1 MHSSVIRNN
10 ETDYEALLAFKAAT
24 NDPLHSLESWNSS
37 IHFCRWKGVTC
48 GSRHERVIRLNL
60 VNQNLTGFIS
70 PHIGNLSFLRFLSLN
85 NNSYSGNLPPELGRL
100 KRLQSLS
107 VSYNLIGG
115 QIPASLSNCTELSS
129 IIISYNKLA
138 GPLPPELGLLP
149 RLELIAFSK
158 NNISGSIP
166 STFGNLSS
174 LMRLYGGSNDLTG
187 EIPDSLGRLKKLE
200 LLAFGE
206 NRLTGFV
213 PPTIFNLSYI
223 NTFDLAA
230 NELEGT
236 LPSYLGTTLPN
247 LQTFS
252 VGINLFSG
260 TIPVSLSNATNLV
273 YLHVGY
279 NRFSGKV
286 PSLVKLNKLGVLALS
301 GNLLGKGESDELS
314 FLSSLVNATSLVSLG
329 LDDNNFGGQ
338 LPVSFWNLSTTLS
351 RLFLTRNQITGTIP
365 SEIGNFVSLLDLRVN
380 DNRFTGMVPYSI
392 GKLRN
397 LQFLDF
403 SRNIF
408 SSNIPSSIGNLS
420 LLLAMYLSENNL
432 SSGMPSSLGNCQNL
446 LELNLSQNALTGPVP
461 REVLSIP
468 SLRTVD
474 LSQNQLNGT
483 LPVEIGSL
491 KNLEYFNVSGN
502 NFAGEVPSTLGGCVR
517 LEFLDMEEN
526 SLQGN
531 IPSSFSSLRGL
542 QVLDLSSNKL
552 DGEIPSFLGEFNL
565 LALNLSFNDF
575 EGALPEDGIFKNAS
589 LISVS
594 GNPKLCGGIP
604 ELKLSKCRL
613 KQHKKSSLSLTS
625 KIVISTFG
633 VILGISMILGVLIVY
648 FLKREKKEPPSNP
661 FGRSL
666 LNVSYQSLLQA
677 TGGFSRDSLLG
688 VGSYGSVYKGTLEE
702 KLVAIKVLNLSQR
715 GALKSFMAECEA
727 LRNIRHRNLAKVLTA
742 CSGVDLQGNDFKALV
757 YEYMPNGSLHD
768 WLHPQ
773 LDKDL
778 TRGELRYLNLVQRLN
793 IAIDIACA
801 VEYLHLQ
808 SGTPIIHCDL
818 KPSNVLLDDEFVG
831 HVGDFGLAR
840 FLSKATDSFSKHQT
854 SSSLVRGTIGYTAP
868 EYGTGSEPST
878 LGDVYSFGILL
889 LEMFTGKRPTGAM
902 FKDGFGLRS
911 FVQNSLPDRLSD
923 IADPEL
929 LHERETGTE
938 PSTNGLQHYSS
949 IGNHKYEKCL
959 VKVLSVGVACSAD
972 SAKERMSIAEAVNEL
987 KSSRDALL
995 RNANYG
1001 DEM

>member
-1 MHSSVIRNN
+1 MHNSVIRNN

-48 GSRHERVIRLNL
+48 SSRHERVIGLNL

-70 PHIGNLSFLRFLSLN
+70 PHIGNLSFLRFLSLD
-85 NNSYSGNLPPELGRL
+85 NNSYSGNLPPELGWL

-115 QIPASLSNCTELSS
+115 QIPASLSNCTKLSS

-138 GPLPPELGLLP
+138 GSLPPELGSLQ
-149 RLELIAFSK
+149 RLELIAFSR
-158 NNISGSIP
+158 NSISGSIP

-230 NELEGT
+230 NQLEGT

-247 LQTFS
+247 LQFFS
-252 VGINLFSG
+252 VGINLLSG

-301 GNLLGKGESDELS
+301 GNLLGNGESDDLS
-314 FLSSLVNATSLVSLG
+314 FISSLVNATSLVSLG

-351 RLFLTRNQITGTIP
+351 RLFLTRNSINGTIP
-365 SEIGNFVSLLDLRVN
+365 SEIGNFVSLQDLRVN
-380 DNRFTGMVPYSI
+380 DNRFTGMIPYSI

-403 SRNIF
+403 SRNRF

-420 LLLAMYLSENNL
+420 LLLYMYLSENIL
-432 SSGMPSSLGNCQNL
+432 SSGIPSSLGDCQNL

-491 KNLEYFNVSGN
+491 KNLEYFNVSRN
-502 NFAGEVPSTLGGCVR
+502 NFVGEIPSTLGGCVR
-517 LEFLDMEEN
+517 LEFLDMEGN

-552 DGEIPSFLGEFNL
+552 DG
-565 LALNLSFNDF
+565 
-575 EGALPEDGIFKNAS
+575 ALPVDGVFKNAS

-613 KQHKKSSLSLTS
+613 KQHKKSSLSLTH

-633 VILGISMILGVLIVY
+633 VILGISMMLGVLIVY

-677 TGGFSRDSLLG
+677 TGGFSRDNLLG

-702 KLVAIKVLNLSQR
+702 KLVAVKVFNLSQH

-727 LRNIRHRNLAKVLTA
+727 LRNIRHRNLVKVLTA

-757 YEYMPNGSLHD
+757 YEFMPNGSLDH

-773 LDKDL
+773 FNEDL
-778 TRGELRYLNLVQRLN
+778 TRGEIRYLNLVQRLN

-801 VEYLHLQ
+801 VEYLHLR

-818 KPSNVLLDDEFVG
+818 KPSNVLLDDELVG
-831 HVGDFGLAR
+831 RVSDFGLAR
-840 FLSKATDSFSKHQT
+840 FLSKATDSFSRHQT

-878 LGDVYSFGILL
+878 YGDAYSFGILL

-902 FKDGFGLRS
+902 FKDGFGLHS
-911 FVQNSLPDRLSD
+911 FVQSSLPDRVSD
-923 IADPEL
+923 IVDPKL

-938 PSTNGLQHYSS
+938 PSTNGLQRYSS
-949 IGNHKYEKCL
+949 IGNQKYEKCL

-972 SAKERMSIAEAVNEL
+972 SAKERMSIAEVVSEL

-1001 DEM
+1001 DEMHCL